1 MISPINAK
9 KENDISLINFEN
21 SDRFINRELSWLSFN
36 WRVLEEANNKDHP
49 LLERMRFLSISAAN
63 LDEFYMVRVAGLW
76 GQIKARVTTLSADGL
91 TPSKTLQK
99 VDEKA
104 GKLIFEQ
111 QRIWKQ
117 LLGDMEREGIS
128 VPEPG
133 NLPVNDIEWL
143 ETYFDE
149 QIFPVLTPM
158 AIDPSHPFPFIQ
170 NLGFGMIL
178 QLAGQKGEKKL
189 KALLPFPQTIRRFIR
204 LPGKT
209 VRFVTLEKTVAL
221 FLGKLFPGFEVKAQG
236 LFRLIRDSDIEVEEE
251 AEDLVRLFESA
262 LKRRRRGSVI
272 RLKVD
277 KGMPKQ
283 LADFLAEE
291 LQIDSRAIMMI
302 DGTLGISSISQ
313 LINEE
318 RPDLCFKPAEPR
330 YPERVREAGGN
341 VFTAISTKD
350 FIVHHPFES
359 FDVVVQFLR
368 QAAADPDVVA
378 IKHTLY
384 RTSDDSPIVKALIQA
399 AEAGKSVTALIE
411 LKARFDEEANIRWA
425 RDLERAGAQVIYGFL
440 DLKTHAKVSLVVK
453 REGKHLRS
461 YMHFGTGNYHP
472 VNARIYSDLSL
483 FTADPILAKDVSLM
497 FNYITG
503 YAKPEGLSEIY
514 LSPYN
519 LRVSLMEMIEREIKF
534 AEEGK
539 PAAIWAKLNSLVDP
553 SIIDT
558 LYRASNAGVDIRLI
572 VRGICCLRPGI
583 KGLSEN
589 IYVKSIVGRFLE
601 HSRIVCFGN
610 GEDLP
615 SDNAK
620 VYISSADWMQRNFDR
635 RIEALV
641 PITNETV
648 HRQVLDQIM
657 VACMKDTE
665 QSWELG
671 ADGEYLR
678 LSDDEA
684 PFSSHNYFLNNPSL
698 SGRGKA
704 LKVNDPVP
712 KLIPPSQLKQQ
723 E

>member
-1 MISPINAK
+1 MSSPINIEK
-9 KENDISLINFEN
+9 QDNLSPIDFE
-21 SDRFINRELSWLSFN
+21 STGRFINRELSWLSFN
-36 WRVLEEANNKDHP
+36 WRVLEEANNRDHP

-91 TPSKTLQK
+91 TPSQTLDR

-117 LLGDMEREGIS
+117 LLGVMESEGIS
-128 VPEPG
+128 VPDPESMSKT
-133 NLPVNDIEWL
+133 DIDWL

-204 LPGKT
+204 LPGKS
-209 VRFVTLEKTVAL
+209 VRFVTLEKTVSL
-221 FLGKLFPGFEVKAQG
+221 FLGKLFPGYNVKEQG

-283 LADFLAEE
+283 LADFLADE

-302 DGTLGISSISQ
+302 DGILGISSISQ

-318 RPDLCFKPAEPR
+318 RPDLCFVPAEPR

-350 FIVHHPFES
+350 FIVHHPYES

-368 QAAADPDVVA
+368 QAAADPNVVA

-384 RTSDDSPIVKALIQA
+384 RTSDDSPIVKELIHA
-399 AEAGKSVTALIE
+399 AESGKSVTALIE

-440 DLKTHAKVSLVVK
+440 DLKTHAKVSLVVR
-453 REGKHLRS
+453 REGKFLRS

-472 VNARIYSDLSL
+472 ANAKIYSDLSL
-483 FTADPILAKDVSLM
+483 FTDNADLAKDVSLM

-503 YAKPEGLSEIY
+503 YAKPEGLSKIC

-519 LRVSLMEMIEREIKF
+519 LRESLMDLIEQEIKF

-539 PAAIWAKLNSLVDP
+539 PASIWAKLNSLVDP
-553 SIIDT
+553 SIIDV

-589 IYVKSIVGRFLE
+589 IHVKSIVGRFLE

-610 GEDLP
+610 GEELP

-620 VYISSADWMQRNFDR
+620 VFISSADWMQRNFDR

-641 PITNETV
+641 PITNQTV

-665 QSWELG
+665 QSWALG
-671 ADGEYLR
+671 SDGEYVR
-678 LSDDEA
+678 MQESDA
-684 PFSSHNYFLNNPSL
+684 SFSAHNYFLTNPSL

-704 LKVNDPVP
+704 LKVNNPVP
-712 KLIPPSQLKQQ
+712 KLIPPS
-723 E
+723 